1 MQKNTKQKQQK
12 KKKKETQNATTLP
25 EVNMNSFISFNLRSK
40 KNFISMINVLI
51 DHTRHFSN
59 WCDICKVVKL
69 VHRNQSALYT
79 TTTTRALLADS

>member
-1 MQKNTKQKQQK
+1 
-12 KKKKETQNATTLP
+12 
-25 EVNMNSFISFNLRSK
+25 
-40 KNFISMINVLI
+40 MINVLI
-51 DHTRHFSN
+51 DHTRHFSI